1 VLLGGT
7 WDFLFLGEKKKEFT
21 HPEGTPGRQREHR
34 VEKSEE
40 EIWRGGIVRTRL
52 SSPAAGKGRG
62 TLEFILDLMV
72 DREPDRA
79 EQVPPLQW
87 TVGVWDN
94 CAVANAKISSDRM
107 RVTVLGSGTSMGVP
121 TLGCHCVVCESADA
135 HDKRLRPSLLLS
147 RGEQNVVIDT
157 TPDFRTQ
164 ALRAGID
171 RLDAVFLTH
180 GHADHILGFDD
191 LRPYNFKQRAAMPVY
206 GNEETFRILRRAFA
220 YVFDDKPTLSSIPS
234 VKLHVVKEP
243 FELMGVRF
251 VPVPLVHGE
260 MEVLGYRFGRAAY
273 LTDFSRLPDSSA
285 ALLEGLDDLIL
296 DALRD
301 VPHPMHMT
309 VEQSLALIDRLKP
322 KRAWFTHIA
331 HDLAHAATNERLR
344 KAGYPQVQLAYDGL
358 TFEVRTEARGVGVR
372 PAGGLRV
379 FTSGEAWA
387 ETFGEENEE
396 KTRGET
402 KGAAPTE
409 NSTPRAQPGMA
420 VPQEAGR
427 GRGSVIAIGNFD
439 GIHLGHQRVLEFSI
453 GLAKQSRAV
462 ATALTFEPPPLK
474 VLRPEAAPPRISTN
488 EQRVEWFGA
497 LGMEAAVVLPFT
509 MELAK
514 LSPEDFV
521 DEILVAQ
528 LQVRAVVVGDNFRFG
543 HKQAGSVK
551 LLRELGM
558 RDGFDV
564 IVHEPV
570 VVDGEI
576 VSSTVIRKLI
586 AEGEVTRA
594 ARMLGRA
601 FALTGEVVAG
611 TGTGRKFTFPTLN
624 LRPEQELL
632 PARGVYITR
641 TVLEGEPNSHRS
653 VTNVGMRPTFNGTGL
668 TVETHLL
675 DYSGNFSPKRIEV
688 RFWKKLREE
697 KKFGGVEELKAQI
710 AKDIARANGFFSKLR
725 KVRGKR
731 LAGMRE

>member
-1 VLLGGT
+1 MPQSAQSPYK
-7 WDFLFLGEKKKEFT
+7 GEIRRGLVT
-21 HPEGTPGRQREHR
+21 MGDMA
-34 VEKSEE
+34 SE
-40 EIWRGGIVRTRL
+40 
-52 SSPAAGKGRG
+52 
-62 TLEFILDLMV
+62 
-72 DREPDRA
+72 
-79 EQVPPLQW
+79 
-87 TVGVWDN
+87 
-94 CAVANAKISSDRM
+94 RM

-121 TLGCHCVVCESADA
+121 TLGCHCAVCESADP

-147 RGEQNVVIDT
+147 HGGHNVVIDT

-164 ALRAGID
+164 ALRARID
-171 RLDAVFLTH
+171 RLDAVLLTH
-180 GHADHILGFDD
+180 GHSDHILGFDD
-191 LRPYNFKQRAAMPVY
+191 LRPYNFRQRAAMPVY
-206 GNEETFRILRRAFA
+206 GSEETFQIVRRAFA

-234 VKLHVVKEP
+234 VHLHVVKGP
-243 FELMGVRF
+243 FEVMGVRF

-273 LTDFSRLPDSSA
+273 LTDFSRLPEESA

-309 VEQSLALIDRLKP
+309 VEQSLALIDKLKP

-331 HDLAHAATNERLR
+331 HDLGHAATNERLR
-344 KAGYPQVQLAYDGL
+344 KLGYSNVKLAYDGL
-358 TFEVRTEARGVGVR
+358 TFEVETEGPGVEVR
-372 PAGGLRV
+372 SAGGLRV
-379 FTSGEAWA
+379 FTSGEEWA
-387 ETFGEENEE
+387 KTFGEEKEE
-396 KTRGET
+396 KTRADLTQRALRKSAE
-402 KGAAPTE
+402 GAE
-409 NSTPRAQPGMA
+409 KSTPRTQAGVP
-420 VPQEAGR
+420 VPQEKTR

-439 GIHLGHQRVLEFSI
+439 GIHLGHQRLLEYCI
-453 GLAKQSRAV
+453 ALAKESGAV

-474 VLRPEAAPPRISTN
+474 VLRPESAPPRISTN
-488 EQRVEWFGA
+488 EQRLEWFGA
-497 LGMEAAVVLPFT
+497 LGVGAAVVLPFT
-509 MELAK
+509 RELSQ

-521 DEILVAQ
+521 GEILVRQ
-528 LQVRAVVVGDNFRFG
+528 LHVRAVVVGDNFRFG
-543 HKQAGSVK
+543 HRQAGNVK

-586 AEGEVTRA
+586 SEGEVTRA

-632 PARGVYITR
+632 PAKGVYITR
-641 TVLEGEPNSHRS
+641 TVLEGEPSSHRS

-697 KKFGGVEELKAQI
+697 KKFGGPEELKAQI
-710 AKDIARANGFFSKLR
+710 AKDIARANEFFARLR
-725 KVRGKR
+725 KVRAKR
-731 LAGMRE
+731 LAGIRE

>member
-1 VLLGGT
+1 MV
-7 WDFLFLGEKKKEFT
+7 
-21 HPEGTPGRQREHR
+21 
-34 VEKSEE
+34 
-40 EIWRGGIVRTRL
+40 
-52 SSPAAGKGRG
+52 AGKE
-62 TLEFILDLMV
+62 T
-72 DREPDRA
+72 
-79 EQVPPLQW
+79 
-87 TVGVWDN
+87 
-94 CAVANAKISSDRM
+94 RM
-107 RVTVLGSGTSMGVP
+107 RVTVMGSGTSMGVP
-121 TLGCHCVVCESADA
+121 TLGCHCAVCESADP

-171 RLDAVFLTH
+171 RLDAVLLTH

-206 GNEETFRILRRAFA
+206 GNEETFRIVRRAFS

-234 VKLHVVKEP
+234 VNLHLVKGP
-243 FELMGVRF
+243 FEVMGVRF

-273 LTDFSRLPDSSA
+273 LTDFSRLPEASA

-331 HDLAHAATNERLR
+331 HDLPHAATNERLR
-344 KAGYPQVQLAYDGL
+344 KAGYPQVKLAYDGL
-358 TFEVRTEARGVGVR
+358 TFEVETEARGVEVQSV
-372 PAGGLRV
+372 GGLQV
-379 FTSGEAWA
+379 FTSASEWA
-387 ETFGEENEE
+387 ETFGKE
-396 KTRGET
+396 KTRGDLTQSSQRKRAEDAE
-402 KGAAPTE
+402 KK
-409 NSTPRAQPGMA
+409 RAQPLRLRSGQAGMA
-420 VPQEAGR
+420 VPQEA

-439 GIHLGHQRVLEFSI
+439 GIHLGHQRLLEYCI
-453 GLAKQSRAV
+453 GLAKESGAV

-488 EQRVEWFGA
+488 QQRLEWFGA

-521 DEILVAQ
+521 EEILVRQ

-570 VVDGEI
+570 VVDEEI
-576 VSSTVIRKLI
+576 VSSTVVRKLI

-632 PARGVYITR
+632 PARGVYVTR

-697 KKFGGVEELKAQI
+697 KKFAGPEELKSQI
-710 AKDIARANGFFSKLR
+710 AKDIARANGFFARLR
-725 KVRGKR
+725 RERAKR
-731 LAGMRE
+731 LAGAREEKRKNSPQRTWRAQRKSEEARTFELVALVPPLRGPTRRKAARKKRSGRSGRDDSVYLVHGWVVEVESKPAP

>member
-1 VLLGGT
+1 MS
-7 WDFLFLGEKKKEFT
+7 
-21 HPEGTPGRQREHR
+21 
-34 VEKSEE
+34 SE
-40 EIWRGGIVRTRL
+40 RL
-52 SSPAAGKGRG
+52 
-62 TLEFILDLMV
+62 
-72 DREPDRA
+72 
-79 EQVPPLQW
+79 
-87 TVGVWDN
+87 
-94 CAVANAKISSDRM
+94 

-121 TLGCHCVVCESADA
+121 TLGCHCAVCESADA

-171 RLDAVFLTH
+171 RLDAVILTH

-191 LRPYNFKQRAAMPVY
+191 LRPYNFRQRAAMPVY
-206 GNEETFRILRRAFA
+206 GNEETFRIVRRTFA
-220 YVFDDKPTLSSIPS
+220 YAFDEKPTLSSIPS
-234 VKLHVVKEP
+234 VKLHVVKGP

-273 LTDFSRLPDSSA
+273 LTDFSKLPEASA

-358 TFEVRTEARGVGVR
+358 TFEVDEEVAIGDWRVASERQPTGK
-372 PAGGLRV
+372 GLRV
-379 FTSGEAWA
+379 FKSVTDWRFAY
-387 ETFGEENEE
+387 GEEKARGDLTQSSLRKRAEFAE
-396 KTRGET
+396 KSGSAF
-402 KGAAPTE
+402 AAK
-409 NSTPRAQPGMA
+409 SAA
-420 VPQEAGR
+420 SAD

-439 GIHLGHQRVLEFSI
+439 GIHLGHQRLLQHCI
-453 GLAKQSRAV
+453 GLGKESGAV
-462 ATALTFEPPPLK
+462 ATALTFELLPQK
-474 VLRPEAAPPRISTN
+474 VLRPESAPLRISTN
-488 EQRVEWFGA
+488 EQRLEWFAA

-509 MELAK
+509 MELSRLA
-514 LSPEDFV
+514 PEDFV
-521 DEILVAQ
+521 DEILVRQ

-543 HKQAGSVK
+543 HKQAGDVK
-551 LLRELGM
+551 FLRELGM

-570 VVDGEI
+570 VVDGKI
-576 VSSTVIRKLI
+576 VSSTVIRKMI
-586 AEGEVTRA
+586 AEGDVTRA

-601 FALTGEVVAG
+601 FALTGEVVTG

-624 LRPEQELL
+624 LRAEQELL
-632 PARGVYITR
+632 PARGVYVTR
-641 TVLEGEPNSHRS
+641 TVMEGEPSSHRS

-697 KKFGGVEELKAQI
+697 KKFAGPEELKSQI
-710 AKDIARANGFFSKLR
+710 AKDIARANGFFARLR
-725 KVRGKR
+725 RERAKR
-731 LAGMRE
+731 LAGARE

>member
-1 VLLGGT
+1 
-7 WDFLFLGEKKKEFT
+7 
-21 HPEGTPGRQREHR
+21 
-34 VEKSEE
+34 
-40 EIWRGGIVRTRL
+40 
-52 SSPAAGKGRG
+52 
-62 TLEFILDLMV
+62 
-72 DREPDRA
+72 
-79 EQVPPLQW
+79 
-87 TVGVWDN
+87 
-94 CAVANAKISSDRM
+94 
-107 RVTVLGSGTSMGVP
+107 MGVP
-121 TLGCHCVVCESADA
+121 TLGCHCAVCESADP

-171 RLDAVFLTH
+171 RLDAVILTH

-191 LRPYNFKQRAAMPVY
+191 LRPFNFKQRAAMPVY
-206 GNEETFRILRRAFA
+206 GNEDTFRIVRRAFA
-220 YVFDDKPTLSSIPS
+220 YVFDDKPSLSSVPS
-234 VKLHVVKEP
+234 VKLHFVKGP
-243 FELMGVRF
+243 FEVMGVRF

-260 MEVLGYRFGRAAY
+260 MEVLGFRFGRAAY
-273 LTDFSRLPDSSA
+273 LTDFSKLPESSA

-331 HDLAHAATNERLR
+331 HELPHAATNERLR

-358 TFEVRTEARGVGVR
+358 TFEVEEEVVVTSDEWRVASERQQS
-372 PAGGLRV
+372 AGGLHV
-379 FTSGEAWA
+379 FTSAAEWA
-387 ETFGEENEE
+387 AVFGKEGKGLTQSTQRKNTDGTE
-396 KTRGET
+396 KRGPAFAQNS
-402 KGAAPTE
+402 AASE
-409 NSTPRAQPGMA
+409 GK
-420 VPQEAGR
+420 
-427 GRGSVIAIGNFD
+427 RGSVIAIGNFD
-439 GIHLGHQRVLEFSI
+439 GIHLGHQRVLAFCI
-453 GLAKQSRAV
+453 GLAKESGAV

-474 VLRPEAAPPRISTN
+474 VLRPEAAPLRISTN
-488 EQRVEWFGA
+488 EQRLEWFGA

-509 MELAK
+509 KELSQLA
-514 LSPEDFV
+514 PEEFV
-521 DEILVAQ
+521 EEILVRR
-528 LQVRAVVVGDNFRFG
+528 LRVRAVVVGDNFRFG
-543 HKQAGSVK
+543 HKQAGDVK
-551 LLRELGM
+551 FLRELGM

-576 VSSTVIRKLI
+576 VSSTAIRKLI
-586 AEGEVTRA
+586 VEGKVTRA
-594 ARMLGRA
+594 ARMLGRG

-624 LRPEQELL
+624 LRSEQELL

-641 TVLEGEPNSHRS
+641 TVIEGEPSSHRS
-653 VTNVGMRPTFNGTGL
+653 VTNVGMRPTFNGTAL

-697 KKFGGVEELKAQI
+697 KKFGGPEELKAQI
-710 AKDIARANGFFSKLR
+710 ARDIERANVFFARLR
-725 KVRGKR
+725 RVRGKR
-731 LAGMRE
+731 LAGTRD

>member
-1 VLLGGT
+1 
-7 WDFLFLGEKKKEFT
+7 
-21 HPEGTPGRQREHR
+21 
-34 VEKSEE
+34 
-40 EIWRGGIVRTRL
+40 
-52 SSPAAGKGRG
+52 
-62 TLEFILDLMV
+62 
-72 DREPDRA
+72 
-79 EQVPPLQW
+79 
-87 TVGVWDN
+87 
-94 CAVANAKISSDRM
+94 M

-121 TLGCHCVVCESADA
+121 TLGCHCAVCESADLR
-135 HDKRLRPSLLLS
+135 DKRLRPSLLLS

-171 RLDAVFLTH
+171 RLDAVLLTH
-180 GHADHILGFDD
+180 GHSDHILGFDD
-191 LRPYNFKQRAAMPVY
+191 LRPYNFKQRVAMPVY
-206 GNEETFRILRRAFA
+206 GNEETFQIVRRAFA
-220 YVFDDKPTLSSIPS
+220 YVFDGKPTLSSIPS
-234 VKLHVVKEP
+234 VKLHVVKGP
-243 FELMGVRF
+243 FEAMGVRF

-273 LTDFSRLPDSSA
+273 LTDFSRLPVESA

-322 KRAWFTHIA
+322 NRAWFTHIA
-331 HDLAHAATNERLR
+331 HDLPHGATNERLR

-358 TFEVRTEARGVGVR
+358 TFEVETDVRGLEVRSAGGMRVFYSAAEWAGVFRGKREEKARGDLTQSSER
-372 PAGGLRV
+372 KRAG
-379 FTSGEAWA
+379 
-387 ETFGEENEE
+387 FGE
-396 KTRGET
+396 K
-402 KGAAPTE
+402 
-409 NSTPRAQPGMA
+409 S
-420 VPQEAGR
+420 

-439 GIHLGHQRVLEFSI
+439 GIHLGHQRLLEYCI
-453 GLAKQSRAV
+453 GLARESGAV

-474 VLRPEAAPPRISTN
+474 VLRPEVAPPRISTN
-488 EQRVEWFGA
+488 EQRMEWFEA

-509 MELAK
+509 KELSLLA
-514 LSPEDFV
+514 PEDFV
-521 DEILVAQ
+521 DEILVRQ

-543 HKQAGSVK
+543 HKQAGDVK
-551 LLRELGM
+551 FLRELGM
-558 RDGFDV
+558 RDGFDA

-570 VVDGEI
+570 VVDGKV

-586 AEGEVTRA
+586 SEGDVTRA

-611 TGTGRKFTFPTLN
+611 TGMGRKFTFPTLN

-641 TVLEGEPNSHRS
+641 TVLENELNSHRS

-675 DYSGNFSPKRIEV
+675 DYSGNFSPKRIQV

-697 KKFGGVEELKAQI
+697 RKFGGAEELKTQI
-710 AKDIARANGFFSKLR
+710 ARDIASANAFFARLR
-725 KVRGKR
+725 KVRAKR
-731 LAGMRE
+731 LAGTRD

>member
-1 VLLGGT
+1 MT
-7 WDFLFLGEKKKEFT
+7 
-21 HPEGTPGRQREHR
+21 
-34 VEKSEE
+34 
-40 EIWRGGIVRTRL
+40 
-52 SSPAAGKGRG
+52 AGKE
-62 TLEFILDLMV
+62 T
-72 DREPDRA
+72 
-79 EQVPPLQW
+79 
-87 TVGVWDN
+87 
-94 CAVANAKISSDRM
+94 RM

-121 TLGCHCVVCESADA
+121 TLGCHCAVCESGDA

-171 RLDAVFLTH
+171 RLDAVLLTH

-191 LRPYNFKQRAAMPVY
+191 LRPFNFKQRAAMPVY
-206 GNEETFRILRRAFA
+206 GNEETFRIVRRAFA
-220 YVFDDKPTLSSIPS
+220 YVFDDKPSLSSVPS
-234 VKLHVVKEP
+234 VKLHLVKGP

-273 LTDFSRLPDSSA
+273 LTDFSRLPEASA

-309 VEQSLALIDRLKP
+309 VEQSLALIDKLKP

-331 HDLAHAATNERLR
+331 HDLPHVATNERLL

-358 TFEVRTEARGVGVR
+358 TFEVETEARGAEMRAG
-372 PAGGLRV
+372 GGLRV
-379 FTSGEAWA
+379 FSSAEEWT
-387 ETFGEENEE
+387 ETFGEEKARGDLTQRSLRKGAEGAE
-396 KTRGET
+396 KRKRGDEKPAPLKT
-402 KGAAPTE
+402 KGAAP
-409 NSTPRAQPGMA
+409 NSEKVEKTPRAQRGIA
-420 VPQEAGR
+420 VPHEA

-439 GIHLGHQRVLEFSI
+439 GIHLGHQRLLEYCI
-453 GLAKQSRAV
+453 GLARESGAV
-462 ATALTFEPPPLK
+462 ATALTFEPSPLK

-488 EQRVEWFGA
+488 EQRMEWFAA

-509 MELAK
+509 MELSRLA
-514 LSPEDFV
+514 PEEFV
-521 DEILVAQ
+521 EEILVEK

-543 HKQAGSVK
+543 HKQAGDVK
-551 LLRELGM
+551 FLRELGM

-570 VVDGEI
+570 VMDGEI
-576 VSSTVIRKLI
+576 VSSTAIRKLI
-586 AEGEVTRA
+586 SQGDVTRA

-632 PARGVYITR
+632 PAKGVYITR
-641 TVLEGEPNSHRS
+641 TVLEGEPSSHRS

-697 KKFGGVEELKAQI
+697 KKFAGPEELRTQI
-710 AKDIARANGFFSKLR
+710 AKDIAKANGFFAMLR
-725 KVRGKR
+725 KMRAKR
-731 LAGMRE
+731 LAGARD